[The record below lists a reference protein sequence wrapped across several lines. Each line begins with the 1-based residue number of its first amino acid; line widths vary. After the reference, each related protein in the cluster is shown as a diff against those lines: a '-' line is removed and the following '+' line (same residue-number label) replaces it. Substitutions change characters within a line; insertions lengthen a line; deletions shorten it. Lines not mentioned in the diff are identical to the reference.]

1 MSDFSEKVF
10 VSVDLISPRKKAMLR
25 KGQKGLHDISYLK
38 GVYLD
43 YISRGSAC
51 LIQNEIDNQKLIEQF
66 EELNKTKNVEAKD
79 FLKRFTKE
87 NLPLI
92 ETDRHSG
99 LFEIFSEE
107 RNEITKEDAQARI
120 DKQILNKNSFY
131 EMVINMGDLTYK
143 NQIFSS
149 EEMRVRV
156 KNCLSEF
163 LKKSYYRNFDG
174 VYAIHTNT
182 DNPHLHLL
190 IWDENKKINVYNKEA
205 FEKLKNNLFYAFS
218 DKDFLTKQENMF
230 EATKKIFEYKVDVKN
245 EMFTSIGFSSEN
257 QSSILFNQANTLK
270 MMYKQNKRTYQN
282 LSDKEKKVVKNI
294 HKELMKQ
301 NENYEK
307 FYSYWEDKIKELS
320 KLNFNNELLDKEFKG
335 RLDKEIKEL
344 KQSVYN
350 KIIKVFIDE
359 KKTYSKIDF
368 EEIYDKK
375 RNLFNDNEI
384 EYHRKRKDFQALKNY
399 LSNFESSS
407 LDNNMLNNIWD

>member
-10 VSVDLISPRKKAMLR
+10 VSVDVINPRKKAVLR
-25 KGQKGLHDISYLK
+25 KGQKGLHDINYLK
-38 GVYLD
+38 SVYLD
-43 YISRGSAC
+43 YISRDSAC

-87 NLPLI
+87 NLPLV
-92 ETDRHSG
+92 ETNAHSG

-107 RNEITKEDAQARI
+107 RNEITKEDAQAKI

-149 EEMRVRV
+149 EEMRIRV

-245 EMFTSIGFSSEN
+245 EMFTGIEFSSEN
-257 QSSILFNQANTLK
+257 QSSILFNQVNTLK

-335 RLDKEIKEL
+335 RLDKEVKEL

-384 EYHRKRKDFQALKNY
+384 EYDRKRKDFQALKNY
-399 LSNFESSS
+399 LSNFESNS
-407 LDNNMLNNIWD
+407 LDNNMLNNIWN

>member
-10 VSVDLISPRKKAMLR
+10 VSVDVINPRKKAVLR
-25 KGQKGLHDISYLK
+25 KGQKGLHDINYLK
-38 GVYLD
+38 SVYLD

-92 ETDRHSG
+92 ETNEHSG

-120 DKQILNKNSFY
+120 DKQVLNKNSFY

-149 EEMRVRV
+149 EEMRVRI

-245 EMFTSIGFSSEN
+245 EMFTGIEFSSEN
-257 QSSILFNQANTLK
+257 QSSILFNQVNTLK

-282 LSDKEKKVVKNI
+282 LSDKEKRVVKNI

-335 RLDKEIKEL
+335 RLDKEVKEL

-368 EEIYDKK
+368 EKIYEKR

-384 EYHRKRKDFQALKNY
+384 EYDRKRKDFQALKNY
-399 LSNFESSS
+399 LSNFESNS
-407 LDNNMLNNIWD
+407 LDNNMLNNIWN